1 MAEKMYRAQILI
13 YPDQYKKIRQI
24 AERENRSI
32 SEVSRELL
40 TYALQGYQKETYIH
54 LDKIQAADKVSESIF
69 EKRHGQMIELD
80 SVELLNLTR
89 QERTDELGSS

>member
-1 MAEKMYRAQILI
+1 MSEKMVRAQILI
-13 YPDQYKKIRQI
+13 YPDQHKMIRQI

-40 TYALQGYQKETYIH
+40 TYALQGYENESQIRLDNIH
-54 LDKIQAADKVSESIF
+54 SADKVSESILQ
-69 EKRHGQMIELD
+69 KRQGHMIELD
-80 SVELLNLTR
+80 SVELLKQAR